1 MNQAILLDRDGVVI
15 KERGAY
21 SYLPEHVEM
30 VPGIF
35 DALKFFQDQGYW
47 LFIVTNQGG
56 VAKGLYGHEDV
67 QNIEAIIEQQ
77 LALYQVEIKD
87 YFYCPHHDLYGRC
100 MCRKPDSLML
110 EKAIAK
116 YDLDPNKS
124 WYIGDMDTDVIAGRQ
139 AGLNALAIQPNADL
153 SGYLDQILS
162 VRK

>member
-1 MNQAILLDRDGVVI
+1 MNKAILLDRDGVVI

-21 SYLPEHVEM
+21 SYLTEHVAM

-35 DALKFFQDQGYW
+35 NALQVLENHGYW

-56 VAKGLYGHEDV
+56 VAKGLYGHGAV

-77 LALYQVEIKD
+77 LALYRINIKD

-100 MCRKPDSLML
+100 LCRKPDSLML

-116 YDLDPNKS
+116 YDLDPNES
-124 WYIGDMDTDVIAGRQ
+124 WYTGDMDTDVIAGKQ
-139 AGLNALAIQPNADL
+139 AGLNALQIQPNADL
-153 SGYLDQILS
+153 NGYLDQILNLS
-162 VRK
+162 K